1 MMRWL
6 ALCAALATAAA
17 ALNWARA
24 PVAPSP
30 LMLTETEI
38 AEVLRHGPWPEPRT
52 ADPSNRVSGKP
63 AAIELGRA
71 LFFDTGLS
79 ATGTV
84 ACASCHRPD
93 LGWTDGRPRA
103 QGIAR
108 VDRNTQSLFNVA
120 RNRWFGWDG
129 RSDSLWAHSIGPIL
143 DPKEMGADAG
153 HVARFLV
160 GAPNLS
166 ALYASAFGNP
176 PDPREP
182 EAALVDAA
190 KALAAFQETIVSGPT
205 SFDHFRDALARGDTA
220 AASRYPQA
228 AQRGAALFVGRGK
241 CNVCHVGPGFTN
253 GEFADAGVPYFI
265 EPGRVDS
272 GRHGGIAKL
281 KASPFNL
288 TGRFSDD
295 PLRTGAWA
303 TQHVAELHTN
313 FGAFKVPALRN
324 LTRTAP
330 YMHDGS
336 RATLFDVVRH
346 YSELN
351 PERLH
356 TDGERILEPFNFSS
370 REIEDLVAFL
380 ATLSD

>member
-1 MMRWL
+1 MTRWL
-6 ALCAALATAAA
+6 GLCAALAAAA
-17 ALNWARA
+17 IALGGGGVPIA
-24 PVAPSP
+24 SST
-30 LMLTETEI
+30 LLLTETEI
-38 AEVLRHGPWPEPRT
+38 VEVVKHGPWPAPRIV
-52 ADPSNRVSGKP
+52 DPSNRVSGKP
-63 AAIELGRA
+63 EAIEFGQA
-71 LFFDTGLS
+71 LFFDKRLS

-84 ACASCHRPD
+84 ACANCHRPD
-93 LGWTDGRPRA
+93 QGWADGLSRA

-108 VDRNTQSLFNVA
+108 VDRNTQSLYNVA

-129 RSDSLWAHSIGPIL
+129 RTDSLWAHSIGPIL
-143 DPKEMGADAG
+143 DPKEMGADPA
-153 HVARFLV
+153 HVARLLV
-160 GAPNLS
+160 DDPKLS
-166 ALYASAFGNP
+166 AMYRTTFGDP
-176 PDPREP
+176 PDPREDL
-182 EAALVDAA
+182 ATLVNAA
-190 KALAAFQETIVSGPT
+190 KALAAFQETIVSGRTP
-205 SFDHFRDALARGDTA
+205 FDDFRDALARDDRA

-241 CNVCHVGPGFTN
+241 CNVCHLGPGFTN

-265 EPGRVDS
+265 EPGRVDQ

-281 KASPFNL
+281 TASAFNL
-288 TGRFSDD
+288 TGRFNDD

-313 FGAFKVPALRN
+313 FGAFKVPPLRN

-336 RATLFDVVRH
+336 RPTLADVVRH

-356 TDGERILEPFNFSS
+356 TDGEKILEPFNFTN
-370 REIEDLVAFL
+370 REVEDLIAFL
-380 ATLSD
+380 ATLSE